1 MALSRD
7 EILRYSRHL
16 ILPEVGLAGQEK
28 LAAAKVLL
36 IGAGGLG
43 SPSALYL
50 ASAGVGTIGIVDF
63 DKVDVTNLQ
72 RQIMHSTDTVGKPK
86 VESAATRLKG
96 INPNVKVIPIQERL
110 SSDNAM
116 KLFADYD
123 VIVDGTDNFQT
134 RYLSCDAAYL
144 LKKPL
149 VYGSIF
155 RFEGHATVFVPDQG
169 PCYRCMYPEPPP
181 PGSVP
186 SCAEGGVL
194 GVLPGIIG
202 VIQAT
207 EAIKL
212 ILGKGKT
219 LMGRFLMY
227 DAMNM
232 SFRELKLRKDAT
244 CPLCG
249 KNPTVKALIDYDAF
263 CGLTRGEDAAPPEFA
278 NGIAAISVRE
288 LKASLDA
295 GKAPFLLDVR
305 EPEEWEICKL
315 PGAKLIPL
323 GNLPERVSELDSA
336 DDIVAYCHTGMRS
349 GRATAFLKQMGFA
362 KVKNLTGGIDAW
374 AEEID
379 PEVPKY

>member
-1 MALSRD
+1 MALSKD
-7 EILRYSRHL
+7 EIFRYSRHL

-28 LAAAKVLL
+28 LSRAKILL

-43 SPSALYL
+43 SPSGLYL
-50 ASAGVGTIGIVDF
+50 AAAGIGTLGIVDF
-63 DKVDVTNLQ
+63 DKVDTTNLQ
-72 RQIMHSTDTVGKPK
+72 RQIMHSTEWVGKPK
-86 VESAATRLKG
+86 AESAAARIKSLNPGTKVVIHPVRLD
-96 INPNVKVIPIQERL
+96 
-110 SSDNAM
+110 STNAM
-116 KLFADYD
+116 EIFKQYD
-123 VIVDGTDNFQT
+123 IIVDGTDNFQT

-155 RFEGHATVFVPDQG
+155 RFEGHATVFVPDEG

-212 ILGKGKT
+212 VLGKGRT

-232 SFRELKLRKDAT
+232 SFRELKLRKDPT

-249 KNPTVKALIDYDAF
+249 KNKTVTGLIDYDQF
-263 CGLTRGEDAAPPEFA
+263 CGLTRGGEAKPEEYA
-278 NGIAAISVRE
+278 NGTPALTVQD
-288 LKASLDA
+288 LKKLLDG
-295 GKAPFLLDVR
+295 GKPPYLLDVR

-323 GNLPERVSELDSA
+323 GNLPDRVSELDSA
-336 DDIVAYCHTGMRS
+336 DEIVAYCHTGMRS
-349 GRATAFLKQMGFA
+349 GRATQFLKQMGFA
-362 KVKNLTGGIDAW
+362 KVRNLTGGIDAW
-374 AEEID
+374 SDEID